1 MCQVNYVDFCCCM
14 HENKAGKVGLAEAS
28 SFQHI

>member
-1 MCQVNYVDFCCCM
+1 MCQVNYVDFCCM